1 MSKQMVKSMVGLIK
15 EKTLQN
21 YAALSLLIAPLLIVE
36 ARCMII
42 WGETPVPDS
51 LKKYL

>member
-1 MSKQMVKSMVGLIK
+1 MSQQKSKSMVGMIR
-15 EKTLQN
+15 EKTFQI
-21 YAALSLLIAPLLIVE
+21 YAIFSLLIAPLLIVE